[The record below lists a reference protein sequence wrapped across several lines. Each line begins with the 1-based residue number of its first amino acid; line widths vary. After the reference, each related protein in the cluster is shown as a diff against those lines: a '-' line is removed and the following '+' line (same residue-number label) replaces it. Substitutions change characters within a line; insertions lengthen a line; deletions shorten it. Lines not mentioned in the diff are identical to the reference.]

1 MALLMALIYALI
13 LAVVAGL
20 FVYLA
25 LQAEGGLSL
34 TQFGESAH
42 YLTVAFIAFVN
53 AALFAAAAFVKE

>member
-42 YLTVAFIAFVN
+42 Y
-53 AALFAAAAFVKE
+53 